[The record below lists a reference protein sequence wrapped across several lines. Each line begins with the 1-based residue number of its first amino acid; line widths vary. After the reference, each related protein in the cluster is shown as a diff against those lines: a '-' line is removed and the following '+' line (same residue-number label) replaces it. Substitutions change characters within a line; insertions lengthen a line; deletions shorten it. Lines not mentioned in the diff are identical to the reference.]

1 MAWRAGI
8 GRVAGVDEAG
18 RAPLAGPVVA
28 AAVIL
33 TPGARIDG
41 LDDSK
46 RLLREERERLF
57 GLIQVRAI
65 AYAVGIVDAGTIDRV
80 NILEATRL
88 AMRVALDGLSAM
100 PELVLTDFVSLRDL
114 PCPQRNLVR
123 GDQRSATIAA
133 ASIVAKVT
141 RDRLMEEVDPVYPQY
156 GFGRH
161 KGYPTEEHRS
171 ALKRFGPCA
180 LHRRTFQGV
189 AWQGELFEC

>member
-1 MAWRAGI
+1 M
-8 GRVAGVDEAG
+8 DEAG

-33 TPGARIDG
+33 APSARIDG

-57 GLIQVRAI
+57 GLIQTRAI
-65 AYAVGIVDAGTIDRV
+65 AYAVGIVDAETIDRV

-88 AMRVALDGLSAM
+88 AMRVALDGLSAI

-133 ASIVAKVT
+133 ASIMAKVT
-141 RDRLMEEVDPVYPQY
+141 RDRLMDEMDPVYPHY
-156 GFGRH
+156 GFVRH

-171 ALKRFGPCA
+171 ALKKFGPCP